1 MTSHSEYMHLRG
13 LCDLHRSVKFYCVHG
28 FKSYSLSL
36 STMILQRFLGVHGV
50 SQHADD
56 NGEALLCTAWMLM
69 LKKLISTRN
78 VSREHDVLAAM
89 GCVMRCLCCGIRIC
103 VFGNRQ
109 LIKLASKWHWL
120 HIACVGQDG
129 DVWNVLVV
137 FVTIVAVFVDWLDI
151 SVTSNLHYLVG
162 GTLLSES
169 FCTRCFLALWFVS
182 PLSHGSP
189 TASLLR

>member
-1 MTSHSEYMHLRG
+1 MWPTSVCQVLLILS
-13 LCDLHRSVKFYCVHG
+13 F
-28 FKSYSLSL
+28 SLSL

-56 NGEALLCTAWMLM
+56 NGEALLCTAWMLL

-89 GCVMRCLCCGIRIC
+89 GCARRCLWCGIRIC

-120 HIACVGQDG
+120 HIACVGQDE

-137 FVTIVAVFVDWLDI
+137 FVTIVGVFVDWLDI

-169 FCTRCFLALWFVS
+169 LCTRCFLAL
-182 PLSHGSP
+182 
-189 TASLLR
+189 